1 MIKWIINKNFKKSI
15 KNKRTIQNDTYPL
28 FEVLWKC
35 EFACSV
41 KKSKEESGAVNCGRD
56 AAVSM
61 IIICCCNSKM
71 NMNAI
76 SPLLVKTTETMA
88 NDCQVMNN
96 HDSEI
101 VKAQIS
107 ANRFCAKSLRNEM
120 FHRNTNIAQGG
131 VTFKLILLGLIIH
144 NNCTK
149 HFERNLTET
158 FHVIKRTNR

>member
-1 MIKWIINKNFKKSI
+1 M
-15 KNKRTIQNDTYPL
+15 

-71 NMNAI
+71 NMKAI

-107 ANRFCAKSLRNEM
+107 ANRF
-120 FHRNTNIAQGG
+120 IAQK
-131 VTFKLILLGLIIH
+131 VSKRNVPQKYKYSTRRHIQIDITRIDYSQQLHLTF
-144 NNCTK
+144 
-149 HFERNLTET
+149 
-158 FHVIKRTNR
+158 